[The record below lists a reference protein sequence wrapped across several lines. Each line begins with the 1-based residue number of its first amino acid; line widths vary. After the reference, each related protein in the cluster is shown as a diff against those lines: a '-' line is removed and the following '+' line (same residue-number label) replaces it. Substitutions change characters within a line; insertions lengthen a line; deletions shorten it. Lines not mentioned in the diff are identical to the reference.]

1 VTIRHLAVEVDRP
14 NRQARWRSGKS
25 DPLDAV
31 EAARA
36 ALSGDRLDP
45 PGRRLLF
52 LRANVTVRRGGRAA
66 LTAITTRAV
75 GHQLAVIVAGIAW
88 NIDHFRQPLTE
99 GTFETLLPGRKQA
112 PILMHTLIR
121 SG

>member
-1 VTIRHLAVEVDRP
+1 VRITSAAIALI
-14 NRQARWRSGKS
+14 RQAAGSYS
-25 DPLDAV
+25 Y
-31 EAARA
+31 
-36 ALSGDRLDP
+36 ALT
-45 PGRRLLF
+45 
-52 LRANVTVRRGGRAA
+52 VTVRRGGRAA